1 LLNAPRWVL
10 SLMAGVWFGAF
21 MTIWGVLQG
30 DRWQAA
36 LIGGAVGGLIFGAV
50 MGPFAHRMY
59 ARQRQAV
66 GTTSRDVER
75 AAGRASWRGPVPDD
89 PEVRAVAL
97 KLIDHQLGE
106 LRRRRTLTLV
116 SFASFSALYVV
127 IALAWSPWW
136 WLAAAFFA
144 VMLAM
149 TVGLP
154 GHLRRRADLLRK
166 ADSQPV

>member
-1 LLNAPRWVL
+1 LNAPRWVL
-10 SLMAGVWFGAF
+10 SLWTGLPFGAF
-21 MTIWGVLQG
+21 MTIFGVLRG
-30 DRWQAA
+30 DRWLAA
-36 LIGGAVGGLIFGAV
+36 LIGGAIGGLIFGAI

-59 ARQRQAV
+59 RRQRQVV
-66 GTTSRDVER
+66 GTASPEVER
-75 AAGRASWRGPVPDD
+75 AAGKATWRGPVPEA